1 MGARA
6 PAQPWR
12 HPLKFASRRVTAWS
26 GMHIIRGKAAMT
38 PWIHVAVLVLQPGIM
53 FPRGGTATE
62 EMALR
67 WIHLVAGITWI
78 GLLYFFNWIGFPTM
92 RELKPSVRMEVYPTL
107 MSRAMWWFRWSAL
120 VTVLA
125 GIRYFMIVLAAD
137 AQNSGNPRLEFQW
150 LGGWFGV
157 WLVAYALLYALQIPL
172 KGALDNGWLRAVGI
186 AIVVTAASYVV
197 LRLNSNPLSSN
208 SHLSISVGGGLGLVM
223 LLNVWGIVWRAQKRL
238 IGWHR
243 AALETGAAIPEE
255 AAKLQRWTFI
265 AARTAFWLSLPM
277 LFLMGAAD
285 HYPFLSSIAD

>member
-1 MGARA
+1 VIA
-6 PAQPWR
+6 WR
-12 HPLKFASRRVTAWS
+12 GIHITAGEDEMAGW
-26 GMHIIRGKAAMT
+26 M
-38 PWIHVAVLVLQPGIM
+38 HVAALVLQINVRLPQ
-53 FPRGGTATE
+53 GGTATE

-67 WIHLVAGITWI
+67 WVHLLAGITWI

-92 RELKPSVRMEVYPTL
+92 RELKPSVRMEVYPAL

-125 GIRYFMIVLAAD
+125 GIRYFMMVLAAD
-137 AQNSGNPRLEFQW
+137 AQNAGNPRLAFQW

-157 WLVAYALLYALQIPL
+157 WLAAYALLYALQMPM

-186 AIVVTAASYVV
+186 AAVVIAASWVV

-243 AALETGAAIPEE
+243 AAIETGAAIPPES
-255 AAKLQRWTFI
+255 AKLQRWTFI

-285 HYPFLSSIAD
+285 HYPFLSGITD